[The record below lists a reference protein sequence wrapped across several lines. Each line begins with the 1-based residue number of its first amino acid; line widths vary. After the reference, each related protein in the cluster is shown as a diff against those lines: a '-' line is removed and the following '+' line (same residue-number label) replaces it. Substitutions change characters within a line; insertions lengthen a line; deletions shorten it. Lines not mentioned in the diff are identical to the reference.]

1 MSRFKSCL
9 ISTLFTAIYAL
20 GFVMPVLGPTDERVG
35 NPVGGVVTAVNKLA
49 IIAPYIA
56 LAGLIIAISAIIIKK
71 TK

>member
-1 MSRFKSCL
+1 
-9 ISTLFTAIYAL
+9 
-20 GFVMPVLGPTDERVG
+20 MPVLGPTDERVG